1 MKTKFNQSN
10 RSARFR
16 ECRSMFLSIDQT
28 VKRRQRKLKLAIVSA
43 IIAAGAAGLS
53 ATSYAATATGTMEV
67 STSVLMSCT
76 ITAGAMTFASY
87 DPTAAADN
95 DATATIESTCTS
107 GGAAVIT
114 MSQGSRAQVG
124 STDAI
129 PLRAM
134 FNGSE
139 GAPEDLAYYLY
150 SDSAGG
156 TVWGNTEGSGK
167 AITADGTAQNFTA
180 YGRIPKNQTGVS
192 AGAFSDSVAVTLTY

>member
-1 MKTKFNQSN
+1 MKTKFNQS
-10 RSARFR
+10 
-16 ECRSMFLSIDQT
+16 
-28 VKRRQRKLKLAIVSA
+28 KLKLAIVSA
-43 IIAAGAAGLS
+43 MLLGTAGITVPA
-53 ATSYAATATGTMEV
+53 YAATDTATMAV
-67 STSVLMSCT
+67 STAVSMSCT
-76 ITAGAMTFASY
+76 IAAGAMTFASY

-95 DATATIESTCTS
+95 DATATITSTCTA

-114 MSQGSRAQVG
+114 MGQGDRSRIG
-124 STDAI
+124 STDSI

-134 FNGSE
+134 YSGGDAGE
-139 GAPEDLAYYLY
+139 HLLYELY

>member
-53 ATSYAATATGTMEV
+53 ATSYAATDTATMAV
-67 STSVLMSCT
+67 STSVSMSCT

-87 DPTAAADN
+87 DPTASVDN
-95 DATATIESTCTS
+95 DATATITSTCTS

-114 MSQGSRAQVG
+114 MSAGSRAQAG

-139 GAPEDLAYYLY
+139 GSPEDLDYYLY

-156 TVWGNTEGSGK
+156 TVWGNTAGSGK
-167 AITADGTAQNFTA
+167 AITADGTAQAFTA
-180 YGRIPKNQTGVS
+180 YGRIPKNQTVS
-192 AGAFSDSVAVTLTY
+192 SGTFNDSVSVTLTY

>member
-53 ATSYAATATGTMEV
+53 ATSYAATDTATMAV
-67 STSVLMSCT
+67 STSVSMSCT

-87 DPTAAADN
+87 DPTASVDN
-95 DATATIESTCTS
+95 DATATITSTCTS

-114 MSQGSRAQVG
+114 MSAGSRAQAG

-139 GAPEDLAYYLY
+139 GSPEDLDYYLY

-156 TVWGNTEGSGK
+156 TVWGNTSGTGK
-167 AITADGTAQNFTA
+167 SITADGTAQNFTA
-180 YGRIPKNQTGVS
+180 YGRIPKNQTVT
-192 AGAFSDSVAVTLTY
+192 AGTFNDSVAVTLSY

>member
-1 MKTKFNQSN
+1 MKNKLNQS
-10 RSARFR
+10 
-16 ECRSMFLSIDQT
+16 
-28 VKRRQRKLKLAIVSA
+28 KLKLAIVSA
-43 IIAAGAAGLS
+43 FALGSASLSTAGYADTDTAAMAVSAA
-53 ATSYAATATGTMEV
+53 V
-67 STSVLMSCT
+67 SMSCT

-95 DATATIESTCTS
+95 DATATIESTCTA

-114 MSQGSRAQVG
+114 MSQGGRAQPG

-139 GAPEDLAYYLY
+139 GAPEELNYQLY

-180 YGRIPKNQTGVS
+180 YGRIPKNQTVS
-192 AGAFSDSVAVTLTY
+192 SGTFNDSVLVTLTY

>member
-1 MKTKFNQSN
+1 METKFKQS
-10 RSARFR
+10 
-16 ECRSMFLSIDQT
+16 
-28 VKRRQRKLKLAIVSA
+28 KLKGALVSA
-43 IIAAGAAGLS
+43 VLVGTASLTLPA
-53 ATSYAATATGTMEV
+53 YAATATGTMAV

-76 ITAGAMTFASY
+76 ISAGAMTFASY

-95 DATATIESTCTS
+95 DATATITSTCTT

-114 MSQGSRAQVG
+114 MGQGSRAQAG

-134 FNGSE
+134 FNGDE
-139 GAPEDLAYYLY
+139 GGPEDLDYHLY

-156 TVWGNTEGSGK
+156 TVWGNTAGTGK

-180 YGRIPKNQTGVS
+180 YGRIPKNQTVT
-192 AGAFSDSVAVTLTY
+192 AGSFSDSVAVTLTY

>member
-43 IIAAGAAGLS
+43 IIAAGAAGLG
-53 ATSYAATATGTMEV
+53 ATSYAATDTATMAV
-67 STSVLMSCT
+67 STSVSMSCT

-87 DPTAAADN
+87 DPTASVDN
-95 DATATIESTCTS
+95 DATATITSTCTS

-114 MSQGSRAQVG
+114 MSAGSRAQAG

-139 GAPEDLAYYLY
+139 GSPEDLDYYLY

-156 TVWGNTEGSGK
+156 TVWGNTSGTGK
-167 AITADGTAQNFTA
+167 SITADGTAQNFIA
-180 YGRIPKNQTGVS
+180 YGRIPKNQTVA
-192 AGAFSDSVAVTLTY
+192 AGTFNDSVAVTLTY